1 MLRHL
6 RDTGFALIVGLIA
19 VLALV
24 LPVYADDPPGIIATV
39 NIVGTNPDAHVNMYG
54 DNPDVWINGAGLD
67 QLSAYFGAQAGAAAG
82 AAAASSSA
90 ANSVYSGVGTGMLP
104 LPTITSDGKVA
115 SIDSPGTQWVPGWQG
130 FFCPKTNLDPM
141 VYHGS
146 GCGGTWGVCD
156 GWPDMWARR
165 QIAGL
170 APEFRQTQNRLDVSY
185 VALSKLI
192 VATQDQDSNIV
203 NINQALQDHLAQL
216 SILSADVAILEKEH
230 QALKVAVLQQKEESD
245 RKTLILSIIFGSG
258 LLGMAGYLAVTTQ
271 HYRPRKV
278 AVEQK
283 GLFGRL
289 AAKTLHYW
297 PRKTFGEQKGM
308 FSRLAAKTLHY
319 WPRKAA
325 GEQKGVFS
333 RLASK
338 TLHYWPRK
346 AACEQKGMFSRLA
359 A

>member
-6 RDTGFALIVGLIA
+6 RCTGFALMIGLIA

-24 LPVYADDPPGIIATV
+24 LPVYADDPPGVTV
-39 NIVGTNPDAHVNMYG
+39 TVDVTGNNPDAHVNMYG
-54 DNPDVWINGAGLD
+54 SNPDVWINGVGLGE
-67 QLSAYFGAQAGAAAG
+67 LSYYGGYQGG
-82 AAAASSSA
+82 AAAASGALQNSAPNSAYSS
-90 ANSVYSGVGTGMLP
+90 VGTGMLP
-104 LPTITSDGKVA
+104 LPNITSDGRVA
-115 SIDSPGTQWVPGWQG
+115 SIDSPDTQWVPGWQG
-130 FFCPKTNLDPM
+130 FFCPKTNSDPT

-156 GWPDMWARR
+156 GSADMWARR
-165 QIAGL
+165 QLAGL

-192 VATQDQDSNIV
+192 VATQDQDGSIV

-230 QALKVAVLQQKEESD
+230 QALKLAVSQQKEESD

-258 LLGMAGYLAVTTQ
+258 LLGMAGYLVVMTQ

-283 GLFGRL
+283 GLVGRL
-289 AAKTLHYW
+289 AAMALQYRPHKVA
-297 PRKTFGEQKGM
+297 GEQKGM

-325 GEQKGVFS
+325 
-333 RLASK
+333 
-338 TLHYWPRK
+338 
-346 AACEQKGMFSRLA
+346 CEQKGMFSRLA